1 MEILDM
7 MPNSNL
13 MSVKFRVPA
22 KKLEDIKNVIVAL
35 GGQIDEEE
43 VDDSVSWQEVLPDSQ
58 PGKILRGLRY
68 RDGKSQKWLAEQL
81 GMKQPNVSAMEK
93 GERPIGKSIAKK
105 LGELFNISYKVF
117 L

>member
-1 MEILDM
+1 M

-22 KKLEDIKNVIVAL
+22 KKLEDIKNIVAAL
-35 GGQIDEEE
+35 GGQIDEEA
-43 VDDSVSWQEVLPDSQ
+43 DDSVGWEEVLPDSQ

-81 GMKQPNVSAMEK
+81 GMKQPNISAMEK
-93 GERPIGKSIAKK
+93 GERPIGKNLAKK
-105 LGELFNISYKVF
+105 LGELFNIGYKVF

>member
-1 MEILDM
+1 

-13 MSVKFRVPA
+13 INVRFRVPA
-22 KKLEDIKNVIVAL
+22 KKLEDIKNVVAAL
-35 GGQIDEEE
+35 GGQIEEE
-43 VDDSVSWQEVLPDSQ
+43 ADDSVSWEKVLPDSQ

-68 RDGKSQKWLAEQL
+68 RDGKSQKWLAEKL

-93 GERPIGKSIAKK
+93 GERPIGKALAKK
-105 LGELFNISYKVF
+105 LGELFDISYKVF